1 MPLAVKAL
9 GSNPGKCAKA
19 AVGEVDVP
27 VGFGGSPSCPWRPF
41 GDEDGITS
49 SELMTAKSPS
59 TAPEVIETR
68 GTRRMLVFR
77 ESTFAP
83 VAAVI
88 RAADDG

>member
-1 MPLAVKAL
+1 
-9 GSNPGKCAKA
+9 
-19 AVGEVDVP
+19 
-27 VGFGGSPSCPWRPF
+27 
-41 GDEDGITS
+41 
-49 SELMTAKSPS
+49 MTAKSPS

-83 VAAVI
+83 VEAVI